1 MIREVKL
8 SDAKAIVDIYNYY
21 ILNTNIT
28 FEEKQLTVDDMEER
42 IIEKTAKHPWIVY
55 ERDGQVIGY
64 AYLSGWHSRS
74 AYRYSNEASIYL
86 DSNEKGHGI
95 GKELFGQLLEVSKG
109 YGVHTI
115 LNIIFQSVV
124 VIRVCKID
132 PIKTIKASI
141 LSTIILFGSEFL
153 NVGLLNIIF
162 KNDITVMFENIKI
175 KTICGLPSLLIF
187 AICISLY
194 NLYMTKRES
203 KCLA

>member
-1 MIREVKL
+1 MIWEVKL

-95 GKELFGQLLEVSKG
+95 GKELFGQLLEVSKC

-115 LNIIFQSVV
+115 VSGITIPNTESISLHEKFGFK
-124 VIRVCKID
+124 KI
-132 PIKTIKASI
+132 A
-141 LSTIILFGSEFL
+141 EFEEIGFKNNKWL
-153 NVGLLNIIF
+153 NVGYWQKLL
-162 KNDITVMFENIKI
+162 
-175 KTICGLPSLLIF
+175 
-187 AICISLY
+187 
-194 NLYMTKRES
+194 
-203 KCLA
+203 

>member
-55 ERDGQVIGY
+55 ERNGQVIGY

-86 DSNEKGHGI
+86 DRNEKGHGI
-95 GKELFGQLLEVSKG
+95 GKELFSKLLEISKG

-115 LNIIFQSVV
+115 VSGITIPNKESISLHEKFGFK
-124 VIRVCKID
+124 KI
-132 PIKTIKASI
+132 A
-141 LSTIILFGSEFL
+141 EFEEIGFKNNKWL
-153 NVGLLNIIF
+153 NVGYWQKLL
-162 KNDITVMFENIKI
+162 
-175 KTICGLPSLLIF
+175 
-187 AICISLY
+187 
-194 NLYMTKRES
+194 
-203 KCLA
+203 

>member
-95 GKELFGQLLEVSKG
+95 GKELFGQLLEVSKC

-115 LNIIFQSVV
+115 VSGITIPNTESISLHEKFGFK
-124 VIRVCKID
+124 KI
-132 PIKTIKASI
+132 A
-141 LSTIILFGSEFL
+141 EFEEIGFKKNKWL
-153 NVGLLNIIF
+153 NVGYWQKLL
-162 KNDITVMFENIKI
+162 
-175 KTICGLPSLLIF
+175 
-187 AICISLY
+187 
-194 NLYMTKRES
+194 
-203 KCLA
+203 

>member
-55 ERDGQVIGY
+55 ERNGQVIGY
-64 AYLSGWHSRS
+64 AYLSGWHNRS

-86 DSNEKGHGI
+86 DRNEKGHGI
-95 GKELFGQLLEVSKG
+95 GKELFGQLLEVSKD

-115 LNIIFQSVV
+115 VSGITIPNPESISLHEKFGFK
-124 VIRVCKID
+124 KI
-132 PIKTIKASI
+132 AE
-141 LSTIILFGSEFL
+141 FGEIGFKNNKWL
-153 NVGLLNIIF
+153 NVGYWQ
-162 KNDITVMFENIKI
+162 KI
-175 KTICGLPSLLIF
+175 L
-187 AICISLY
+187 
-194 NLYMTKRES
+194 
-203 KCLA
+203 

>member
-86 DSNEKGHGI
+86 DRNEKGHGI
-95 GKELFGQLLEVSKG
+95 GKKLFANLLEVSKD

-115 LNIIFQSVV
+115 VSGITIPNAESISLHEKFGFK
-124 VIRVCKID
+124 KI
-132 PIKTIKASI
+132 A
-141 LSTIILFGSEFL
+141 EFKEIGFKNNKWL
-153 NVGLLNIIF
+153 NVGYWQKLL
-162 KNDITVMFENIKI
+162 
-175 KTICGLPSLLIF
+175 
-187 AICISLY
+187 
-194 NLYMTKRES
+194 
-203 KCLA
+203 

>member
-8 SDAKAIVDIYNYY
+8 SDAKAIVNIYNYY

-74 AYRYSNEASIYL
+74 AYRYSNEVSIYL
-86 DSNEKGHGI
+86 DRNEKGHGI
-95 GKELFGQLLEVSKG
+95 GKELFANLLEISKD

-115 LNIIFQSVV
+115 VSGITIPNAESISLHEKFGFK
-124 VIRVCKID
+124 KI
-132 PIKTIKASI
+132 A
-141 LSTIILFGSEFL
+141 EFKEIGFKNNKWL
-153 NVGLLNIIF
+153 NVGYWQ
-162 KNDITVMFENIKI
+162 KI
-175 KTICGLPSLLIF
+175 L
-187 AICISLY
+187 
-194 NLYMTKRES
+194 
-203 KCLA
+203 

>member
-86 DSNEKGHGI
+86 NSNEKGHGI
-95 GKELFGQLLEVSKG
+95 GKELFGQLSEVSKC

-115 LNIIFQSVV
+115 VSGITIPNTESISLHEKFGFK
-124 VIRVCKID
+124 KI
-132 PIKTIKASI
+132 A
-141 LSTIILFGSEFL
+141 EFEEIGFKNNKWL
-153 NVGLLNIIF
+153 NVGYWQKLL
-162 KNDITVMFENIKI
+162 
-175 KTICGLPSLLIF
+175 
-187 AICISLY
+187 
-194 NLYMTKRES
+194 
-203 KCLA
+203 

>member
-55 ERDGQVIGY
+55 ERNGQVIGY

-86 DSNEKGHGI
+86 DRNEKGHGI
-95 GKELFGQLLEVSKG
+95 GKELFSKLLEISKG

-115 LNIIFQSVV
+115 VSGITIPNKESISLHEKFGFK
-124 VIRVCKID
+124 KIAD
-132 PIKTIKASI
+132 FEEIGFKNNKW
-141 LSTIILFGSEFL
+141 L
-153 NVGLLNIIF
+153 NVGYWQKLL
-162 KNDITVMFENIKI
+162 
-175 KTICGLPSLLIF
+175 
-187 AICISLY
+187 
-194 NLYMTKRES
+194 
-203 KCLA
+203 

>member
-55 ERDGQVIGY
+55 ERNGQVIGY

-86 DSNEKGHGI
+86 DRNEKGHGI
-95 GKELFGQLLEVSKG
+95 GKELFAQLLEVSKD

-115 LNIIFQSVV
+115 VSGITIPNAESISLHEKFGFK
-124 VIRVCKID
+124 KI
-132 PIKTIKASI
+132 A
-141 LSTIILFGSEFL
+141 EFKEIGFKNNKWL
-153 NVGLLNIIF
+153 NVGYWQ
-162 KNDITVMFENIKI
+162 KI
-175 KTICGLPSLLIF
+175 L
-187 AICISLY
+187 
-194 NLYMTKRES
+194 
-203 KCLA
+203 

>member
-74 AYRYSNEASIYL
+74 AYRYSNEVSIYL
-86 DSNEKGHGI
+86 DRNEKGHGI
-95 GKELFGQLLEVSKG
+95 GKELFANLLEISKD

-115 LNIIFQSVV
+115 VSGITIPNAESISLHEKFGFK
-124 VIRVCKID
+124 KI
-132 PIKTIKASI
+132 A
-141 LSTIILFGSEFL
+141 EFKEIGFKNNKWL
-153 NVGLLNIIF
+153 NVGYWQ
-162 KNDITVMFENIKI
+162 KI
-175 KTICGLPSLLIF
+175 L
-187 AICISLY
+187 
-194 NLYMTKRES
+194 
-203 KCLA
+203 

>member
-1 MIREVKL
+1 MEEGTFMIREVKL

-55 ERDGQVIGY
+55 ERNGQVIGY

-86 DSNEKGHGI
+86 DRNEKGHGI
-95 GKELFGQLLEVSKG
+95 GKELFSKLLEISKG

-115 LNIIFQSVV
+115 VSGITIPNKESISLHEKFGFK
-124 VIRVCKID
+124 KI
-132 PIKTIKASI
+132 A
-141 LSTIILFGSEFL
+141 EFEEIGFKNNKWL
-153 NVGLLNIIF
+153 NVGYWQKLL
-162 KNDITVMFENIKI
+162 
-175 KTICGLPSLLIF
+175 
-187 AICISLY
+187 
-194 NLYMTKRES
+194 
-203 KCLA
+203 

>member
-55 ERDGQVIGY
+55 ERNGQVIGY

-74 AYRYSNEASIYL
+74 AYRYSNEVSIYL
-86 DSNEKGHGI
+86 DRNEKGHGI
-95 GKELFGQLLEVSKG
+95 GKELFANLLEISKD

-115 LNIIFQSVV
+115 VSGITIPNAESISLHEKFGFK
-124 VIRVCKID
+124 KI
-132 PIKTIKASI
+132 A
-141 LSTIILFGSEFL
+141 EFKEIGFKNNKWL
-153 NVGLLNIIF
+153 NVGYWQ
-162 KNDITVMFENIKI
+162 KI
-175 KTICGLPSLLIF
+175 L
-187 AICISLY
+187 
-194 NLYMTKRES
+194 
-203 KCLA
+203 

>member
-95 GKELFGQLLEVSKG
+95 GKELFGQLLEVSKC
-109 YGVHTI
+109 YWVHTI
-115 LNIIFQSVV
+115 VSGITIPNTESISLHEKFGFK
-124 VIRVCKID
+124 KI
-132 PIKTIKASI
+132 A
-141 LSTIILFGSEFL
+141 EFEEIGFKNNKWL
-153 NVGLLNIIF
+153 NVGYWQKLL
-162 KNDITVMFENIKI
+162 
-175 KTICGLPSLLIF
+175 
-187 AICISLY
+187 
-194 NLYMTKRES
+194 
-203 KCLA
+203 

>member
-28 FEEKQLTVDDMEER
+28 FEEKKLTVDDMEER

-55 ERDGQVIGY
+55 ERNGQVIGY

-86 DSNEKGHGI
+86 DRNEKGYGI
-95 GKELFGQLLEVSKG
+95 GKELFAQLLEVSKD

-115 LNIIFQSVV
+115 VSGITIPNPESISLHEKFGFK
-124 VIRVCKID
+124 KI
-132 PIKTIKASI
+132 A
-141 LSTIILFGSEFL
+141 EFEEIGFKNNKWL
-153 NVGLLNIIF
+153 NVGYWQ
-162 KNDITVMFENIKI
+162 KI
-175 KTICGLPSLLIF
+175 L
-187 AICISLY
+187 
-194 NLYMTKRES
+194 
-203 KCLA
+203 

>member
-42 IIEKTAKHPWIVY
+42 IIEKTVKHPWIVY
-55 ERDGQVIGY
+55 EMNGQVIGY

-86 DSNEKGHGI
+86 DRNEKGHGI
-95 GKELFGQLLEVSKG
+95 GKKLFANLLEVSKD

-115 LNIIFQSVV
+115 VSGITIPNAESISLHEKFGFK
-124 VIRVCKID
+124 KI
-132 PIKTIKASI
+132 A
-141 LSTIILFGSEFL
+141 EFKEIGFKNNKLL
-153 NVGLLNIIF
+153 NVGYWQ
-162 KNDITVMFENIKI
+162 KI
-175 KTICGLPSLLIF
+175 L
-187 AICISLY
+187 
-194 NLYMTKRES
+194 
-203 KCLA
+203 

>member
-42 IIEKTAKHPWIVY
+42 IIEKTVKHPWIVY
-55 ERDGQVIGY
+55 EMNGQVIGY

-86 DSNEKGHGI
+86 DRNEKGHGI
-95 GKELFGQLLEVSKG
+95 GKKLFANLLEVSKD

-115 LNIIFQSVV
+115 VSGI
-124 VIRVCKID
+124 
-132 PIKTIKASI
+132 TIPNAEVYRFMK
-141 LSTIILFGSEFL
+141 
-153 NVGLLNIIF
+153 
-162 KNDITVMFENIKI
+162 
-175 KTICGLPSLLIF
+175 SLDL
-187 AICISLY
+187 
-194 NLYMTKRES
+194 KR
-203 KCLA
+203 

>member
-1 MIREVKL
+1 MIKEVKL

-95 GKELFGQLLEVSKG
+95 GKELFGQLLEVSKC

-115 LNIIFQSVV
+115 VSGITIPNTESISLHEKFGFK
-124 VIRVCKID
+124 KI
-132 PIKTIKASI
+132 A
-141 LSTIILFGSEFL
+141 EFEEIGFKNNKWL
-153 NVGLLNIIF
+153 NVGYWQKLL
-162 KNDITVMFENIKI
+162 
-175 KTICGLPSLLIF
+175 
-187 AICISLY
+187 
-194 NLYMTKRES
+194 
-203 KCLA
+203 

>member
-55 ERDGQVIGY
+55 ERNGQVIGY

-86 DSNEKGHGI
+86 DRNEKGHGI
-95 GKELFGQLLEVSKG
+95 GKELFAKLLEVSRG

-115 LNIIFQSVV
+115 VSGITIPNKESISLHEKFGFK
-124 VIRVCKID
+124 KI
-132 PIKTIKASI
+132 A
-141 LSTIILFGSEFL
+141 EFEEIGFKNNKWL
-153 NVGLLNIIF
+153 NVGYWQKLL
-162 KNDITVMFENIKI
+162 
-175 KTICGLPSLLIF
+175 
-187 AICISLY
+187 
-194 NLYMTKRES
+194 
-203 KCLA
+203 

>member
-55 ERDGQVIGY
+55 ERNGQVIGY

-86 DSNEKGHGI
+86 DRNEKGHGI
-95 GKELFGQLLEVSKG
+95 GRELFSKLLEISKG

-115 LNIIFQSVV
+115 VSGITIPNKESISLHEKFGFK
-124 VIRVCKID
+124 KI
-132 PIKTIKASI
+132 A
-141 LSTIILFGSEFL
+141 EFEEIGFKNNKWL
-153 NVGLLNIIF
+153 NVGYWQKLL
-162 KNDITVMFENIKI
+162 
-175 KTICGLPSLLIF
+175 
-187 AICISLY
+187 
-194 NLYMTKRES
+194 
-203 KCLA
+203 

>member
-74 AYRYSNEASIYL
+74 DYRYSNEASIYL

-95 GKELFGQLLEVSKG
+95 GKELFGQLLEVSKC

-115 LNIIFQSVV
+115 VSGITIPNKESISLHEKFGFK
-124 VIRVCKID
+124 KI
-132 PIKTIKASI
+132 A
-141 LSTIILFGSEFL
+141 EFEEIGFKNNKWL
-153 NVGLLNIIF
+153 NVGYWQKLL
-162 KNDITVMFENIKI
+162 
-175 KTICGLPSLLIF
+175 
-187 AICISLY
+187 
-194 NLYMTKRES
+194 
-203 KCLA
+203 

>member
-74 AYRYSNEASIYL
+74 SYRYSNEASIYL
-86 DSNEKGHGI
+86 DRNEKGHGI

-115 LNIIFQSVV
+115 VSGITIPNTESISLHEKFGFK
-124 VIRVCKID
+124 KI
-132 PIKTIKASI
+132 A
-141 LSTIILFGSEFL
+141 EFEEIGFKNNKWL
-153 NVGLLNIIF
+153 NVGYWQKLL
-162 KNDITVMFENIKI
+162 
-175 KTICGLPSLLIF
+175 
-187 AICISLY
+187 
-194 NLYMTKRES
+194 
-203 KCLA
+203 

>member
-115 LNIIFQSVV
+115 VSGITIPNAESISLHEKFGFK
-124 VIRVCKID
+124 KI
-132 PIKTIKASI
+132 A
-141 LSTIILFGSEFL
+141 EFKEIGFKNNKWL
-153 NVGLLNIIF
+153 NVGYWQKLL
-162 KNDITVMFENIKI
+162 
-175 KTICGLPSLLIF
+175 
-187 AICISLY
+187 
-194 NLYMTKRES
+194 
-203 KCLA
+203 

>member
-55 ERDGQVIGY
+55 ERNGQVIGY

-95 GKELFGQLLEVSKG
+95 GKELFGQLLEVSKC

-115 LNIIFQSVV
+115 VSGITIPNTESISLHEKFGFK
-124 VIRVCKID
+124 KI
-132 PIKTIKASI
+132 A
-141 LSTIILFGSEFL
+141 EFEEIGFKNNKWL
-153 NVGLLNIIF
+153 NVGYWQKLL
-162 KNDITVMFENIKI
+162 
-175 KTICGLPSLLIF
+175 
-187 AICISLY
+187 
-194 NLYMTKRES
+194 
-203 KCLA
+203 

>member
-28 FEEKQLTVDDMEER
+28 FEEKKLTVDDMEER

-55 ERDGQVIGY
+55 ERNGQVIGY

-86 DSNEKGHGI
+86 DRNEKGYGI
-95 GKELFGQLLEVSKG
+95 GKELFAQLLEVSKD

-115 LNIIFQSVV
+115 VSGITIPNKESISLHEKFGFK
-124 VIRVCKID
+124 KI
-132 PIKTIKASI
+132 A
-141 LSTIILFGSEFL
+141 EFEEIGFKNNKWL
-153 NVGLLNIIF
+153 NVGYWQ
-162 KNDITVMFENIKI
+162 KI
-175 KTICGLPSLLIF
+175 L
-187 AICISLY
+187 
-194 NLYMTKRES
+194 
-203 KCLA
+203 

>member
-21 ILNTNIT
+21 ILNINIT

-55 ERDGQVIGY
+55 ERNGQVIGY

-86 DSNEKGHGI
+86 DRNEKGHGI
-95 GKELFGQLLEVSKG
+95 GKELFSKLLEISKG

-115 LNIIFQSVV
+115 VSGITIPNKESISLHEKFGFK
-124 VIRVCKID
+124 KI
-132 PIKTIKASI
+132 A
-141 LSTIILFGSEFL
+141 EFEEIGFKNNKWL
-153 NVGLLNIIF
+153 NVGYWQKLL
-162 KNDITVMFENIKI
+162 
-175 KTICGLPSLLIF
+175 
-187 AICISLY
+187 
-194 NLYMTKRES
+194 
-203 KCLA
+203 

>member
-55 ERDGQVIGY
+55 ERNGQVIGY

-86 DSNEKGHGI
+86 DRNEKGHGI
-95 GKELFGQLLEVSKG
+95 GKELFSKLLEISKG

-115 LNIIFQSVV
+115 VSGITIPNKESISLHEKFGFK
-124 VIRVCKID
+124 KI
-132 PIKTIKASI
+132 A
-141 LSTIILFGSEFL
+141 EFEEIGFKNNKWL
-153 NVGLLNIIF
+153 NVGYWQ
-162 KNDITVMFENIKI
+162 KI
-175 KTICGLPSLLIF
+175 L
-187 AICISLY
+187 
-194 NLYMTKRES
+194 
-203 KCLA
+203 

>member
-42 IIEKTAKHPWIVY
+42 IIEKTVKHPWIVY
-55 ERDGQVIGY
+55 EMNGQVIGY

-86 DSNEKGHGI
+86 DRNEKGHGI
-95 GKELFGQLLEVSKG
+95 GKKLFANLLEVSKD

-115 LNIIFQSVV
+115 VSGITIPNAESISLHEKFGFK
-124 VIRVCKID
+124 KI
-132 PIKTIKASI
+132 A
-141 LSTIILFGSEFL
+141 EFKEIGFKSNKWL
-153 NVGLLNIIF
+153 NVGYWQ
-162 KNDITVMFENIKI
+162 KI
-175 KTICGLPSLLIF
+175 L
-187 AICISLY
+187 
-194 NLYMTKRES
+194 
-203 KCLA
+203 

>member
-42 IIEKTAKHPWIVY
+42 IIEKTTKHPWIVY
-55 ERDGQVIGY
+55 ERNGQVIGY

-86 DSNEKGHGI
+86 DRNEKGHGI
-95 GKELFGQLLEVSKG
+95 GKELFSKLLEISKG

-115 LNIIFQSVV
+115 VSGITIPNKESISLHEKFGFK
-124 VIRVCKID
+124 KI
-132 PIKTIKASI
+132 A
-141 LSTIILFGSEFL
+141 EFEEIGFKNNKWL
-153 NVGLLNIIF
+153 NVGYWQKLL
-162 KNDITVMFENIKI
+162 
-175 KTICGLPSLLIF
+175 
-187 AICISLY
+187 
-194 NLYMTKRES
+194 
-203 KCLA
+203 

>member
-55 ERDGQVIGY
+55 ERNGQVIGY

-86 DSNEKGHGI
+86 DRNEKGHGV
-95 GKELFGQLLEVSKG
+95 GKKLFEQLLEVSKG

-115 LNIIFQSVV
+115 VSGITIPNTESISLHEKFGFK
-124 VIRVCKID
+124 KI
-132 PIKTIKASI
+132 A
-141 LSTIILFGSEFL
+141 EFEEIGFKNNKWL
-153 NVGLLNIIF
+153 NVGYWQ
-162 KNDITVMFENIKI
+162 KI
-175 KTICGLPSLLIF
+175 L
-187 AICISLY
+187 
-194 NLYMTKRES
+194 
-203 KCLA
+203 

>member
-55 ERDGQVIGY
+55 ERNGQVIGY

-86 DSNEKGHGI
+86 DRNEKGHGI
-95 GKELFGQLLEVSKG
+95 GKELFGQLLEVSKD

-115 LNIIFQSVV
+115 VSGITIPNPESISLHEKFGFK
-124 VIRVCKID
+124 KI
-132 PIKTIKASI
+132 AE
-141 LSTIILFGSEFL
+141 FGEIGFKNNKWL
-153 NVGLLNIIF
+153 NVGYWQ
-162 KNDITVMFENIKI
+162 KI
-175 KTICGLPSLLIF
+175 L
-187 AICISLY
+187 
-194 NLYMTKRES
+194 
-203 KCLA
+203 